1 MSTGWGGK
9 EIICSIKRQV
19 YNPAPYSWES
29 NQLIQLVNKKWS
41 KFLSYMN
48 IYIYIYIRE
57 REREREENWK
67 DTIMEEI
74 EKMQDKEVIL
84 KREFDKCLFPKQKQK
99 QKKPF
104 FCASWRNNRVL
115 EEINFTLPWCRIVC
129 ICMYQIKNPYY
140 WPPRSKVTEHSLCLV
155 QLDQME

>member
-1 MSTGWGGK
+1 MSTGWGGR
-9 EIICSIKRQV
+9 EIICSIKRQE

-29 NQLIQLVNKKWS
+29 NQLIQLVNTKWS

-48 IYIYIYIRE
+48 IIYI
-57 REREREENWK
+57 EENWK
-67 DTIMEEI
+67 DTIVEEI

-84 KREFDKCLFPKQKQK
+84 KREFDKCLFPK
-99 QKKPF
+99 KKPF
-104 FCASWRNNRVL
+104 FCASWRNRRVL